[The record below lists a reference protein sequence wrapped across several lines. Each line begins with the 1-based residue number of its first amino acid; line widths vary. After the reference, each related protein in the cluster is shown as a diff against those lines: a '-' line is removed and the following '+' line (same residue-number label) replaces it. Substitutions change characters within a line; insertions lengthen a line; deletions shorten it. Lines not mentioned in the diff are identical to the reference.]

1 MYFTEYDSPIG
12 TLLMT
17 CREDALT
24 GLWMNRL
31 PPENGCRRENH
42 PIFLEAKRWLDRY
55 FRGEAPPVTVPLG
68 PEGTPFRQ
76 QVWQLLRDIP
86 YGESR
91 SYGDLA
97 RQMAALLGKENMSA
111 QAIGQAVGSNPIS
124 IFIPCHRVVGSDRS
138 LTGYAG
144 GVELKQALLALERE
158 KNFFPPLA
166 NSPKSGV

>member
-12 TLLMT
+12 TLVLT

-24 GLWMNRL
+24 GLWMNRV
-31 PPENGCRRENH
+31 PPKNAGRREDH
-42 PIFLEAKRWLDRY
+42 PIFLEAKLWLDRY
-55 FRGEAPPVTVPLG
+55 FRGENPPVTVLLR

-76 QVWQLLRDIP
+76 QVWRLLQDIP

-97 RQMAALLGKENMSA
+97 RQMAAILGKEKMSA
-111 QAIGQAVGSNPIS
+111 QAIGQAVGSNPIN
-124 IFIPCHRVVGSDRS
+124 IFIPCHRVVGARGQ

-144 GVELKQALLALERE
+144 GIQNKIWLLRHEGQQGIIGLEE
-158 KNFFPPLA
+158 
-166 NSPKSGV
+166 